1 MKTSLKTPRLSADEL
16 DELHRVAHEAY
27 LQGKYDEAVRY
38 FWFISLHA
46 PQDVRYLK
54 GLGAA
59 LFMTRDFAKASV
71 VYYHLLGIATKDP
84 EVNCMLGHT
93 LLMLGDRDSARKHL
107 DYSLRLPGGDSSMT
121 ARARALLELL
131 RT

>member
-59 LFMTRDFAKASV
+59 LFMTRDFSKASV
-71 VYYHLLGIATKDP
+71 VYYHLLRIATKDP

-121 ARARALLELL
+121 ARARALLELVGP
-131 RT
+131 